1 MLLYRITYVHI
12 HKKVNFQYM
21 HKNKMKFGNFCYNN
35 LNSVNQ
41 TSAINLHGL
50 VRSLQCNSILFRF
63 VWDEKLHFI
72 RFPHSQPESEP
83 CICRSDHHQPRLRTE
98 KLKLHIENIY
108 DFIIIIFFFSKYK
121 KKFKKKYK
129 NHFMAPWRLAWFI
142 NNYIKVKFI
151 IIIISI
157 SLLIHENNP

>member
-1 MLLYRITYVHI
+1 
-12 HKKVNFQYM
+12 M

-35 LNSVNQ
+35 LNSANQ

-50 VRSLQCNSILFRF
+50 ASSLQCNSILSRF
-63 VWDEKLHFI
+63 VWDEKLHLI
-72 RFPHSQPESEP
+72 RCYNRQPESELR
-83 CICRSDHHQPRLRTE
+83 ICRSDHHQPATTAE

-108 DFIIIIFFFSKYK
+108 DFIIFFSQNIRKNL
-121 KKFKKKYK
+121 KKKYK

-142 NNYIKVKFI
+142 DNYIKVKFI